1 MWPENR
7 SPGCTGQAPAAT
19 PPPAAVLR
27 CLLPWGWGGWGFEVT
42 VAAARTLSCPSPS
55 PRPLVSSHGV
65 LATTCPWEDWA
76 LLCPRPHGRCGGY
89 QLGPLLLHLFV
100 SLLISTTRLLPPKTM
115 QQVSPVPGTPKT
127 PMEEARTAPRGP
139 PLCTREPAELPV
151 ASPVP
156 LHLHPRWAE
165 DPIRNPPRKERP
177 SRATQH
183 PPAFKSLR
191 SHRDTLHTFPRDR
204 PDPKT
209 LDQGR
214 PLRGGASPPGL
225 SLRSHPSSG

>member
-115 QQVSPVPGTPKT
+115 QQVRLGS
-127 PMEEARTAPRGP
+127 
-139 PLCTREPAELPV
+139 LCV
-151 ASPVP
+151 
-156 LHLHPRWAE
+156 
-165 DPIRNPPRKERP
+165 
-177 SRATQH
+177 
-183 PPAFKSLR
+183 
-191 SHRDTLHTFPRDR
+191 
-204 PDPKT
+204 
-209 LDQGR
+209 
-214 PLRGGASPPGL
+214 
-225 SLRSHPSSG
+225 